1 MDMMTAQIPSL
12 LQQLGGAFELHTNN
26 LLEAMERLQNSSTQL
41 KGEINSIN
49 TLMQHMERE

>member
-41 KGEINSIN
+41 KGEIN